1 MTSPPRKHIINFGA
15 GPAKLPSEVLKKAQ
29 KELVHFGT
37 SGISVLEM
45 SHRSSDFTQIMDAAE
60 STLRQLLSIPEE
72 YRVLFLQGGGVGL
85 FSAIPLN
92 FIARSPQRTA
102 DYIIAG
108 SWSNSAAKEAEKYA
122 DKIHRI
128 TPPQGNAHHSIA
140 DQSKWNLNPEAS
152 YVYYCDNETIDGV
165 EFPFIPETN
174 GVPLVC
180 DMSSNFLSRPFDITK
195 FAAVFAGAQKNVGC
209 AGVTVVI
216 VRSDLL
222 DHALPVTPTIWNFA
236 TQSANKSRVN
246 TPPTFAVYML
256 GLTLE
261 WIKKQG
267 GVEAMDTY
275 NKSKCRIIYDVIENS
290 NEFYYCPVDASCR
303 SCMNITLR
311 IGGRQGNESLEKK
324 FVTEAAHEGMIHLN
338 GHRSVG
344 GLRVSLYNAVTL
356 EDVKLLATFM
366 QDFQINNSN

>member
-1 MTSPPRKHIINFGA
+1 MTTRKRIINFGA
-15 GPAKLPSEVLKKAQ
+15 GPAKLPNEVLQQAQ
-29 KELVHFGT
+29 EELIHFGS

-45 SHRSSDFTQIMDAAE
+45 SHRGSDFTQIMDKAE
-60 STLRQLLSIPEE
+60 TTLRQLLAIPEE

-92 FIARSPQRTA
+92 FIGRKSQRAA

-108 SWSNSAAKEAEKYA
+108 SWSSSAAKEAEKYCNTV
-122 DKIHRI
+122 HRI
-128 TPPQGNAHHSIA
+128 TPPEGNAHHSIA
-140 DQSKWNLNPEAS
+140 DQSNWNLNPDAS

-195 FAAVFAGAQKNVGC
+195 FGAVFAGAQKNVGC

-222 DHALPVTPTIWNFA
+222 DYALPVTPSVWHFSK
-236 TQSANKSRVN
+236 QSANKSRVN

-261 WIKKQG
+261 WIKTQG
-267 GVEAMDTY
+267 GVEAMDKV
-275 NKSKCRIIYDVIENS
+275 NKVKRSMIYGVIDNS
-290 NEFYYCPVDASCR
+290 NEFYYCPVDESCR
-303 SCMNITLR
+303 SCMNVSIR
-311 IGGRQGNESLEKK
+311 VGGRNGNEALEKK
-324 FVTEAAHEGMIHLN
+324 FISEAAQLGMIHLN

-344 GLRVSLYNAVTL
+344 GVRVSLYNAVSV
-356 EDVKLLATFM
+356 EDVKMLVRFM
-366 QDFQINNSN
+366 TEFQLHNSN

>member
-1 MTSPPRKHIINFGA
+1 MTTRSKHIVNFGA
-15 GPAKLPSEVLKKAQ
+15 GPAKLPSEVLQKAQ
-29 KELVHFGT
+29 KELIHFGT

-45 SHRSSDFTQIMDAAE
+45 SHRTTDFTHIMDSAE
-60 STLRQLLSIPEE
+60 ATLRHLLSIPEQ
-72 YRVLFLQGGGVGL
+72 YRVMFLQGGGVGM

-92 FIARSPQRTA
+92 FIGRGNELSA

-108 SWSNSAAKEAEKYA
+108 SWSDAAAREAEKYA
-122 DKIHRI
+122 KHVHRI
-128 TPPQGNAHHSIA
+128 TPPSGNAHHSIA
-140 DQSKWNLNPEAS
+140 DQSKWNLNPDAS

-195 FAAVFAGAQKNVGC
+195 FGAVFAGAQKNVGC

-222 DHALPVTPTIWNFA
+222 DDALPVTPSVWHFA
-236 TQSANKSRVN
+236 KQSANKSRVN

-261 WIKKQG
+261 WIKTQG
-267 GVEAMDTY
+267 GVEAMDKV
-275 NKSKCRIIYDVIENS
+275 NKTKSRMIYDVIDYS
-290 NEFYYCPVDASCR
+290 DGFYYCPVDASCR
-303 SCMNITLR
+303 SCMNVSVR
-311 IGGRQGNESLEKK
+311 IGGADGDEALEKK
-324 FVTEAAHEGMIHLN
+324 FLTEAALEGMIHLN

-344 GLRVSLYNAVTL
+344 GLRASLYNAVTM
-356 EDVKLLATFM
+356 EDVKQLSRFM
-366 QDFQINNSN
+366 LDFQLNNTN